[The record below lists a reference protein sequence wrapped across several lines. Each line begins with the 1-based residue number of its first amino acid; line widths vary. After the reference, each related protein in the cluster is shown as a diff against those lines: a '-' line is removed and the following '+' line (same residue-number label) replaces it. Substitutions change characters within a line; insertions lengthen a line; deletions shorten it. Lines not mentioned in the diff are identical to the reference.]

1 MRLLTT
7 TRIEPITS
15 KTLRMRNAMSSQ
27 STSNG
32 ALPEYGRRT
41 ASDAAHPT
49 AQTPHAI
56 DPSAMRV
63 VAREYGI
70 SFLQPMFRIW
80 SIRTRRT
87 DHEIQ
92 MNTRDTRS
100 TLRRNHASSG
110 PFVTGTLPTET
121 IVKTGRVQLS

>member
-15 KTLRMRNAMSSQ
+15 KALRMRNAMSSQ

-41 ASDAAHPT
+41 ASHAAHPT

-56 DPSAMRV
+56 DPAAMRI

-80 SIRTRRT
+80 SIRTRGT

-92 MNTRDTRS
+92 MRS
-100 TLRRNHASSG
+100 EERRVGKRAG
-110 PFVTGTLPTET
+110 
-121 IVKTGRVQLS
+121 GRRCWWKEE